1 MLQSRRINLGT
12 FLSLSNFLVCLALLL
27 CFGDDVFGDEPMDR
41 EGYQWEP
48 VLEWT
53 IRSLPPAGNPYDLLA
68 TATFTHQETGTQIR
82 TGLFY
87 SGEDRWTFRF
97 TATLA
102 GVWLFETDSQ
112 AAELDGRRGKVTIH
126 ANPNPTARGFV
137 GHRNN
142 RWVWT
147 GTGQAFVPQMVMY
160 RDLEGFANQPEQIDQ
175 DLHVWFEQ
183 HGFNGLHVGV
193 ACRWFDFESSRSS
206 DIDDTDPNPDLQT
219 FAALELLIR
228 KTHAAGGFVHIW
240 VWGDEDRRMT
250 PRRWGING
258 PADQRLQR
266 YMAARLGA
274 LPGWTL
280 GYGFDLWEWVD
291 EAELLHW
298 HQYMHQHLGWS
309 HMIGGRVHQHGTAL
323 TRTMTQQLDYLGYE
337 THRPDYETY
346 RAALE
351 LHPRQPV
358 FMEDR
363 FRIRNPSP
371 YPEKDYDLEQTRRGL
386 WHSAMAGGV
395 ANIWGNLAPEAGP
408 HNMSQPYPNHEQIRT
423 NAEFFSNYFTVEMQV
438 DNPRTD
444 GVCLADV
451 AGQSFLFYA
460 EDVETLMLDLSGMSH
475 AQPASA
481 VDTRQAYREI
491 PLGQLGPSKQHW
503 SAPYKSDWAIVVGP
517 QVK

>member
-1 MLQSRRINLGT
+1 MLQSLWNTRCPFLLWLYCILCLTWMLG
-12 FLSLSNFLVCLALLL
+12 FASELV
-27 CFGDDVFGDEPMDR
+27 GDETMDR

-53 IRSLPPAGNPYDLLA
+53 LRSPPPAGNPYDLLA

-87 SGEDRWTFRF
+87 AGEDRWTFRF
-97 TATLA
+97 TGTLA

-112 AAELDGRRGKVTIH
+112 LPELSGRRGKVTIA
-126 ANPNPTARGFV
+126 ANPNPKARGFV
-137 GHRNN
+137 GHHQN
-142 RWVWT
+142 RWIWT
-147 GTGQAFVPQMVMY
+147 GNGQAFVPQLVMY

-175 DLHVWFEQ
+175 DLHLWFEQ

-193 ACRWFDFESSRSS
+193 GCRWFDFEKDRSS
-206 DIDDTDPNPDLQT
+206 DFDDADPNPDPRT

-228 KTHAAGGFVHIW
+228 KTHAAGGFVHLW

-291 EAELLHW
+291 EPELLQW
-298 HQYMHQHLGWS
+298 HQYMHQYLGWP
-309 HMIGGRVHQHGTAL
+309 HVIGGRVHQHGTPL
-323 TRTMTQQLDYLGYE
+323 TRTMTQQLDYVGYE

-346 RAALE
+346 RTALE
-351 LHPRQPV
+351 LHPQRPV

-371 YPEKDYDLEQTRRGL
+371 YPEKDYDLEKTRRGL

-395 ANIWGNLAPEAGP
+395 ANIWGNLEPEAGP
-408 HNMSQPYPNHEQIRT
+408 HGMSQPYPNREQIRT
-423 NAEFFSNYFTVEMQV
+423 NAEFFARYFSAELQV
-438 DNPRTD
+438 DNHRTD

-451 AGQSFLFYA
+451 AGQRFLFYA
-460 EDVETLMLDLSGMSH
+460 EDAETMRLDLSGTAE
-475 AQPASA
+475 AQPVSA
-481 VDTRQAYREI
+481 VDTKQAYREI
-491 PLGQLGPSKQHW
+491 PLGELEPKQQQW
-503 SAPYKSDWAIVVGP
+503 TAPYKSDWAIVVGP
-517 QVK
+517 QLK